1 MRVDRPR
8 DGLSKLNS
16 VRHFEVDVVPG
27 EPKNPDGPK
36 AIDELDACGS
46 KSSRIP

>member
-1 MRVDRPR
+1 VRADRPV

-16 VRHFEVDVVPG
+16 VRHLEVDVISRRA
-27 EPKNPDGPK
+27 EDSDDPK